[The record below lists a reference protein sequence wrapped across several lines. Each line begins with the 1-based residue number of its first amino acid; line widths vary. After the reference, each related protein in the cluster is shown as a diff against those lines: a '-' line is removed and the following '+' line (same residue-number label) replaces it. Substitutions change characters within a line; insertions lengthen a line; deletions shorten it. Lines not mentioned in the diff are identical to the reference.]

1 MSLKFRDIVNQKIID
16 DISLIKGKFRLNRPF
31 KHVVIDN
38 FLKENMAKELLNE
51 IKREKFIE
59 KESDL
64 FSFKQTDDFHYSK
77 NRKIKDFHSAICSSE
92 FFSLINFISG
102 FKFKGVFD
110 MAGTL
115 YESGDYLL
123 CHDDELEGRKIAY
136 VFYLSDNFKEGD
148 GGNFVF
154 FNSKMKKPFKAV
166 KKCFPLFNRL
176 LIFEVSRKSFHE
188 VEENL
193 SDKKRYAIGGWLH

>member
-1 MSLKFRDIVNQKIID
+1 
-16 DISLIKGKFRLNRPF
+16 
-31 KHVVIDN
+31 
-38 FLKENMAKELLNE
+38 
-51 IKREKFIE
+51 
-59 KESDL
+59 
-64 FSFKQTDDFHYSK
+64 
-77 NRKIKDFHSAICSSE
+77 
-92 FFSLINFISG
+92 
-102 FKFKGVFD
+102 

-136 VFYLSDNFKEGD
+136 VFYLSENFKEGD
-148 GGNFVF
+148 SGNFTLF
-154 FNSKMKKPFKAV
+154 DSKMGKPFRAV
-166 KKCFPLFNRL
+166 KKYVPLFNRL